1 MVIIVSSRL
10 GLGRVA
16 ENSNN
21 PLSVDKV
28 LLSEL
33 VVDFNYLALR
43 KTTAR
48 YCQKPK
54 ITLVVRAKE
63 GFVRKTVPF

>member
-1 MVIIVSSRL
+1 MVIVVSSRL

-33 VVDFNYLALR
+33 MVDFNYLALR
-43 KTTAR
+43 KTNVR
-48 YCQKPK
+48 CCQKPK
-54 ITLVVRAKE
+54 ITL
-63 GFVRKTVPF
+63 